1 MEPKQKKE
9 PTKKKSLNDYGR
21 FAGIG
26 FQMLACIFLGCWLG
40 FKGDIYFNLTQP
52 WFTISGA
59 LLGIS
64 ISMYWLF
71 NISNKK

>member
-1 MEPKQKKE
+1 MELNQKKE
-9 PTKKKSLNDYGR
+9 PIKRKSLNDYGR

-40 FKGDIYFNLTQP
+40 FKADNYFNLTQP
-52 WFTISGA
+52 WLTIIGA

-71 NISNKK
+71 NLSSKK

>member
-1 MEPKQKKE
+1 MELKPKKE
-9 PTKKKSLNDYGR
+9 TTKKKSLNDYGR

-40 FKGDIYFNLTQP
+40 FKGDNYFQNIQP
-52 WFTISGA
+52 WFTIVGA

-71 NISNKK
+71 NISSNK

>member
-1 MEPKQKKE
+1 MELNPKKE
-9 PTKKKSLNDYGR
+9 PIKRKSINEYGR
-21 FAGIG
+21 FAGLG

-40 FKGDIYFNLTQP
+40 FKGDNYFNLANP
-52 WFTISGA
+52 WLTIIGA

-71 NISNKK
+71 NLSSKK

>member
-1 MEPKQKKE
+1 MELNQKKE
-9 PTKKKSLNDYGR
+9 PIKRKSLNDYGR

-40 FKGDIYFNLTQP
+40 FKADNYLNLTQP
-52 WFTISGA
+52 WLTIIGA

-71 NISNKK
+71 NLSSKK